1 MATIQDVAKLAG
13 VSIGTVSRVINNSA
27 SVRPRTREAVLRA
40 ASELHYVP
48 SALARGLRGKPSSS
62 IALIV
67 SDVANPFFASLTRG
81 VEDVVASQ
89 GYALVL
95 CNADR
100 GREKQRQYTERLL
113 GAGIK
118 GMIVAPGRGTSGD
131 LKRLVQRGVHLVV
144 VDWRCDLPR
153 VDNVYVDSVAA
164 AAQLTQHLIALGHTR
179 IGAVSGP
186 RGDVTAEDRV
196 AGYRQALERAGLP
209 VDPKLI
215 RFGDFTQESGYANAL
230 RLLALKSPPTA
241 LLTCNNRLAA
251 GAYGAIASSGLRI
264 PTDVSLVSFDD
275 IPFVPALAGALTVY
289 AQPDYEMG
297 RIAANLLFDRVL
309 GRRPPEDRREVVL
322 QGRLIERVSSAP
334 PIRNGRDVPE
344 PAVAPPLPSA

>member
-27 SVRPRTREAVLRA
+27 SVRPRTREAVLKA

-48 SALARGLRGKPSSS
+48 SALARGLRGKPSAS
-62 IALIV
+62 IALII
-67 SDVANPFFASLTRG
+67 SDVSNPFFAALTRG
-81 VEDVVASQ
+81 VEDVVAGQ

-95 CNADR
+95 GNADR

-118 GMIVAPGRGTSGD
+118 GMIVAPGQGTSGD

-144 VDWRCDLPR
+144 VDWRCNLAQ
-153 VDNVYVDSVAA
+153 VDNVYVDSVGG
-164 AAQLTQHLIALGHTR
+164 AAQLVQHLIALGHTR
-179 IGAVSGP
+179 IGVVSGP

-196 AGYRQALERAGLP
+196 AGYRQALERAGLA

-215 RFGDFTQESGYANAL
+215 RFGSFTHESGYTNSL
-230 RLLALKSPPTA
+230 RLLGLKSRPTA

-251 GAYGAIASSGLRI
+251 GAYGAIATAGLRI

-275 IPFVPALAGALTVY
+275 IPFVPDLAGTLTVY
-289 AQPDYEMG
+289 AQPDYEIG
-297 RIAANLLFDRVL
+297 RIAANLLFDRVI
-309 GRRPPEDRREVVL
+309 GQRPPDERREVVL
-322 QGRLIERVSSAP
+322 QGRLIERSSSAP
-334 PIRNGRDVPE
+334 PARDVAMR
-344 PAVAPPLPSA
+344 PAAIPVGT